1 MLVGKTASPNEN
13 ATPLPM
19 KRNCL
24 VALAVASLLA
34 WAALAQQPAGGRP
47 NLLVNPSFENGQEG
61 WEFSSWNKQ
70 GVVAIDKDETRDGE
84 ASLRIHNPAGDDSF
98 LRQTVAV
105 KPQTRYRLS
114 GVIKTDEVVTK
125 STGATIALEGGFE
138 KTKSVTGRKSWT
150 RVDFEFET
158 GPLNQIKVGPRLGH
172 NSSMAT
178 GTAWFDDLSLVEL
191 GPARR

>member
-1 MLVGKTASPNEN
+1 MKSLV
-13 ATPLPM
+13 LPAILYSSAIG
-19 KRNCL
+19 L
-24 VALAVASLLA
+24 VAI
-34 WAALAQQPAGGRP
+34 AQQPTGGRT

-70 GVVAIDKDETRDGE
+70 GVVAIDTDEKREGE
-84 ASLRIHNPAGDDSF
+84 ACLRIQNPAGDDSF
-98 LRQTVAV
+98 LRQTVTV

-114 GVIKTDEVVTK
+114 GVIKTDDVITK

-138 KTKSVTGRKSWT
+138 KTESVTGRKSWK
-150 RVDFEFET
+150 RVEFEFET

-172 NSSMAT
+172 NSSPAT

-191 GPARR
+191 GPARN